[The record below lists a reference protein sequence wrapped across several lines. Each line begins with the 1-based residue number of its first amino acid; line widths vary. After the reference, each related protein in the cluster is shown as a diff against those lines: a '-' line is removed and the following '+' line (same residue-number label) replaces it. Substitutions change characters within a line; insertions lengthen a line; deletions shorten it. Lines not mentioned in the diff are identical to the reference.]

1 MTHLE
6 FCHWLD
12 GYLTLS
18 SNVQLTSKKLTIIY
32 NHLKLAE
39 TVSGPASGFLL
50 QLKQQV
56 IKMLDNLD
64 APQFNGYESIIT
76 LVNKSIKNDVGNLR

>member
-18 SNVQLTSKKLTIIY
+18 SNLQLTPKKLTIIR
-32 NHLKLAE
+32 NHLELVE

-56 IKMLDNLD
+56 NSLLDNLD
-64 APQFNGYESIIT
+64 APPFNSYESIMI
-76 LVNKSIKNDVGNLR
+76 LVNKSIKYDVGTAR

>member
-12 GYLTLS
+12 GYFTLS
-18 SNVQLTSKKLTIIY
+18 SKPQLTVEQLTIIH

-39 TVSGPASGFLL
+39 TVSGSASGFLL
-50 QLKQQV
+50 QLKQHLNH
-56 IKMLDNLD
+56 LDVTSSDDL
-64 APQFNGYESIIT
+64 ET
-76 LVNKSIKNDVGNLR
+76 LIALVTKSINCNMDSLR